1 MIEGILAPMGY
12 PAGVRRDVALLVRH
26 HLLLPRMIAC
36 ADPADPATARALAEA
51 VGGDGELLACLHL
64 LVQADASACKEEAWD
79 AWKAGLVDVLVH
91 RAQAAIA

>member
-1 MIEGILAPMGY
+1 M
-12 PAGVRRDVALLVRH
+12 
-26 HLLLPRMIAC
+26 
-36 ADPADPATARALAEA
+36 TRALIIVESYFGNTRAIAEA